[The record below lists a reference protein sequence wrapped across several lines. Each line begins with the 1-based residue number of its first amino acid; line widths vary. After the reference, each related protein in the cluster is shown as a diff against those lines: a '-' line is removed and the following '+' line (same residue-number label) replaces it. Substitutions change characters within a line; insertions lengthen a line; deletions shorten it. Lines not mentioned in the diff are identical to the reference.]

1 MLQCTEKL
9 KLVKLE
15 EKQFQETKYLR
26 VRFLNVD
33 EFIDLSYYLNKKNA
47 EKYAQLAKADL
58 GREFIVDIGILI
70 DNQNKLK
77 LLDWAVV
84 E

>member
-9 KLVKLE
+9 KLLKVE
-15 EKQFQETKYLR
+15 ERQYEQTKYLR

-33 EFIDLSYYLNKKNA
+33 EFIDVSYYLNKNNA
-47 EKYAQLAKADL
+47 EKYSQLANAEL
-58 GREFIVDIGILI
+58 GREFIVDLGILV
-70 DNQNKLK
+70 DNQNRLK

>member
-9 KLVKLE
+9 KLLKVE
-15 EKQFQETKYLR
+15 ERQYQETKYLR

-33 EFIDLSYYLNKKNA
+33 EFIDLSYYLNKNNGD
-47 EKYAQLAKADL
+47 KYAQLANAEL
-58 GREFIVDIGILI
+58 GRDFIVDIGILI
-70 DNQNKLK
+70 DNQNRLK

>member
-1 MLQCTEKL
+1 MLQCTKKL
-9 KLVKLE
+9 KLLKVE
-15 EKQFQETKYLR
+15 ERQYEQTKYLR

-33 EFIDLSYYLNKKNA
+33 EFIDLSYYLNKNNG
-47 EKYAQLAKADL
+47 EKYAQLANAEL

-70 DNQNKLK
+70 DNQNRLK
-77 LLDWAVV
+77 LLNWAVV

>member
-9 KLVKLE
+9 KLLKVE
-15 EKQFQETKYLR
+15 ERQFEQTKYLR

-33 EFIDLSYYLNKKNA
+33 EFIDLSYYLNKNNSDRYTQLANA
-47 EKYAQLAKADL
+47 EL
-58 GREFIVDIGILI
+58 GKEFIVDIGVLV
-70 DNQNKLK
+70 DNQNRLK
-77 LLDWAVV
+77 LLDLAVV